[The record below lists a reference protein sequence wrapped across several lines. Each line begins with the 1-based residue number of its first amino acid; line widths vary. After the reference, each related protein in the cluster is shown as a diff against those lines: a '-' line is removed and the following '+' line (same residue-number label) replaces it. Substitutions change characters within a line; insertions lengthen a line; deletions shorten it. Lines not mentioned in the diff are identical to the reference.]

1 MTQGLCVMPHTG
13 GRERANGGGC
23 ACFCDNQKL
32 PNIVERLSIAEGS
45 ACHNARWNWRDYGAY
60 SRHNLIYIGV
70 NMRYDHAMRWIWQ
83 QSDWPDFRYDKRMLE
98 ERDTA
103 FRINSERLAGRFE
116 ALPMAYQEDAIIDLM
131 LSEAIKTSAIEG
143 EELDR
148 ESVRSSL
155 LSLITSDTLPDTSD
169 QKAAGAASLLVD
181 VRKNWQA
188 PLTHDLLGR
197 WQSMAVPEQRY
208 TSVLRGAYRNDP
220 SPMQIVSGPYGREK
234 VHYEAPPA
242 TRVPDEMARIIGWYN
257 QSSPLTG
264 DQKIPGIARAGIAH
278 LWFEVIHPFDD
289 GNGRVGRAIA
299 DHALSQYLGYPTTAC
314 LATAIEA
321 DKKSYYLQLERTSR
335 GGLDI
340 SDWLDYIAETVLK
353 AQAIAREEVD
363 FTLAKTRFYETYGDQ
378 LNERQARMVARVF
391 AEGRKGFEG
400 GITTRKYEA
409 ITKCSNRTASRDLSD
424 LVARGII
431 IPLPG
436 GGRTTRYVL
445 TTVEPGGFGV

>member
-1 MTQGLCVMPHTG
+1 
-13 GRERANGGGC
+13 
-23 ACFCDNQKL
+23 
-32 PNIVERLSIAEGS
+32 
-45 ACHNARWNWRDYGAY
+45 
-60 SRHNLIYIGV
+60 
-70 NMRYDHAMRWIWQ
+70 MRWIWQ
-83 QSDWPDFRYDKRMLE
+83 QPDWPDFRYDQRMLE
-98 ERDTA
+98 DRDLA
-103 FRINSERLAGRFE
+103 FRINSERLSGRFE
-116 ALPMAYQEDAIIDLM
+116 ALPTAYQEDATIDLM

-155 LSLITSDTLPDTSD
+155 LALITSDTLPETSD

-188 PLTHDLLGR
+188 HLSHELLGR

-208 TSVLRGAYRNDP
+208 TSIVRGAYRNDP

-242 TRVPDEMARIIGWYN
+242 ARVPDEMARLLGWYN
-257 QSSPLTG
+257 QSSPLNV

-289 GNGRVGRAIA
+289 GNGRLGRAIA
-299 DHALSQYLGYPTTAC
+299 DHELSHYIGYTTTAC

-321 DKKSYYLQLERTSR
+321 DKKSYYLQLEKASR
-335 GGLDI
+335 GSLDI
-340 SDWLDYIAETVLK
+340 NDWLDYFSDTVNE
-353 AQAIAREEVD
+353 AQEIAREEVD
-363 FTLAKTRFYETYGDQ
+363 FVLAKMRFYETYGDQ
-378 LNERQARMVARVF
+378 LNERQARLVSRVF
-391 AEGRKGFEG
+391 SEGRKGFEG

-409 ITKCSNRTASRDLSD
+409 ITKCPNRTASRDLSD
-424 LVARGII
+424 LVAKGII

-436 GGRTTRYVL
+436 GGRTTRYGL
-445 TTVEPGGFGV
+445 TTVEPGGFGLRMR